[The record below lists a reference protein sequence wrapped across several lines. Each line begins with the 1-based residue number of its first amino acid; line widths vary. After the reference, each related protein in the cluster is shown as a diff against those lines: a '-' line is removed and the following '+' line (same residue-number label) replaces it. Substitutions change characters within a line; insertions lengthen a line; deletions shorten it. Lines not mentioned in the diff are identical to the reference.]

1 MTLSCAK
8 IQHHK
13 DDTHFSQKQVLS
25 QALIYLSG
33 GKLPFLSRKGGKEKN
48 GEEEIACQQCVIL
61 IKAHTKCILLDGHF
75 LVVET

>member
-1 MTLSCAK
+1 MEVESWAH
-8 IQHHK
+8 IDIAGVMQ
-13 DDTHFSQKQVLS
+13 
-25 QALIYLSG
+25 SG